1 MFEKASRLRLRFQY
15 KGLISTED
23 LWDLKLE
30 SLDEIYKNL
39 NKQLQET
46 ESESLLSRKS
56 DNLEPLRLKIEI
68 VKHVFTTRLQEIES
82 KQNQIANAQHK
93 QKLMEA
99 LENKQQEK
107 LLNMSEE
114 DLKKELEKY

>member
-46 ESESLLSRKS
+46 EGESLLSRKS

>member
-46 ESESLLSRKS
+46 EGESLLSRKS

-68 VKHVFTTRLQEIES
+68 VKHVFTTRLQEIEN

-93 QKLMEA
+93 QKLMEV
-99 LENKQQEK
+99 LEHKQQEK